1 MRKLRLSSPPG
12 IRTEGSAMLGAI
24 KNESLAG
31 ILKPFRPA
39 VAARAHK
46 LGKTGDQLV
55 PAGRDSTCVT
65 EPATDPPLI
74 VYRTGLDDG
83 RVDRALS
90 EAWTECGLPTPLP
103 PCDYEVV
110 LKPGECRSDQECRDK
125 ELGWACVDHMCVQC
139 SSSEHCEEQELFDRP
154 LCDQQTHTCVEF
166 GLVVPAPPE
175 PLPCPYFV
183 DCSKAGLICND
194 AKGICEP
201 PDSDRIKCIMAADER
216 RKQKEARC
224 NEGEAEAAADCVVDI
239 GKCTASTLAGKPDV
253 EACAKA
259 VRCGVGGPYLDR
271 EDCKQAAF
279 QQAEAEK
286 KLCR

>member
-1 MRKLRLSSPPG
+1 VY
-12 IRTEGSAMLGAI
+12 ACA
-24 KNESLAG
+24 
-31 ILKPFRPA
+31 A
-39 VAARAHK
+39 VAAA
-46 LGKTGDQLV
+46 
-55 PAGRDSTCVT
+55 DS
-65 EPATDPPLI
+65 
-74 VYRTGLDDG
+74 
-83 RVDRALS
+83 S
-90 EAWTECGLPTPLP
+90 
-103 PCDYEVV
+103 
-110 LKPGECRSDQECRDK
+110 
-125 ELGWACVDHMCVQC
+125 
-139 SSSEHCEEQELFDRP
+139 
-154 LCDQQTHTCVEF
+154 
-166 GLVVPAPPE
+166 
-175 PLPCPYFV
+175 
-183 DCSKAGLICND
+183 
-194 AKGICEP
+194 P